1 MRVKEELEQR
11 GIEVVSREYG
21 DHRELIADF
30 GPTEDIS
37 VDVVGDTVI
46 VVTEDETYDVEV
58 DGSAQAFIK
67 NGILT
72 IELNEE
78 GQA

>member
-1 MRVKEELEQR
+1 MRLQEQLAQR
-11 GIEVVSREYG
+11 GIEADRRDYG
-21 DHRELIADF
+21 DHYELVADF
-30 GPTEDIS
+30 GPAAELS

-46 VVTEDETYDVEV
+46 VVTDDETHDIVV

-72 IELNEE
+72 IKLTEE
-78 GQA
+78 TH